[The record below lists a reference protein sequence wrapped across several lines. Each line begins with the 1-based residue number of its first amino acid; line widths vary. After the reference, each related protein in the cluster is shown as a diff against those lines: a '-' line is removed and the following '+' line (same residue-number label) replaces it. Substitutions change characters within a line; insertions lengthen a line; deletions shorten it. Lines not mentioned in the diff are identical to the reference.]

1 LDLSALPIR
10 GLLFDKDGTL
20 FDFRR
25 TWAAWAAQLLEHLA
39 PGDRPRQEAMA
50 GAIGFCLPELDFRAM
65 SPVIAGTPA
74 EVAALLL
81 PFLPEYEMAPLVDL
95 MNRLA
100 EDVPLSEVVPLKPFL
115 GELIAQ
121 GYVLG
126 LATNDAE
133 APARAHLSRSGIS
146 GFFEF
151 VAGCDS
157 GFGAKPAAGQLKAF
171 CRVTGLVPEEVA
183 MIGDSTHDLHAA
195 AAAGMTA
202 VAVLTGIATERDLAP
217 VADVVLSDIG
227 GLPGWLRLR

>member
-1 LDLSALPIR
+1 MPIR

-39 PGDRPRQEAMA
+39 PGDTPRQQAMA
-50 GAIGFCLPELDFRAM
+50 GAIGFCLQELDFRPL

-81 PFLPEYEMAPLVDL
+81 PFLPGQDLAPLVDL

-100 EDVPLSEVVPLKPFL
+100 EDVPLSEVVPLKPL
-115 GELIAQ
+115 LEGLIAK

-133 APARAHLSRSGIS
+133 APARAHLSRSGIAEY
-146 GFFEF
+146 FDF

-195 AAAGMTA
+195 EAAGMTA

-217 VADVVLSDIG
+217 VADVVLRDIG
-227 GLPGWLRLR
+227 GLTEWLPLR

>member
-1 LDLSALPIR
+1 MDVTALPIR
-10 GLLFDKDGTL
+10 GLIFDKDGTL

-25 TWAAWAAQLLEHLA
+25 TWSAWSAALLEDLA
-39 PGDRPRQEAMA
+39 PGDPARQNEMA
-50 GAIGFCLPELDFRAM
+50 AAIGFCRETLDFRAL

-81 PFLPEYEMAPLVDL
+81 PFLPGQEMAPLVDR

-100 EDVPLSEVVPLKPFL
+100 EDVPLAEVVPLAPL
-115 GELIAQ
+115 LRDLIAR

-126 LATNDAE
+126 VATNDAE

-146 GFFEF
+146 GFFDF

-157 GFGAKPAAGQLKAF
+157 GFGAKPAAGQLRAF
-171 CRVTGLVPEEVA
+171 CQATGLVPEEVA

-195 AAAGMTA
+195 EAAGMTA
-202 VAVLTGIATERDLAP
+202 VAVLTGIATETDLAP
-217 VADVVLSDIG
+217 VADVVLPDIG
-227 GLPGWLRLR
+227 GLPEWLSLK